1 MAFDFLRKRKKYPAN
16 QAAKP
21 PRPSEEPAAVYAG
34 PPSGI
39 RRHAPQADER
49 GVSRRLYAGPPP
61 MDDDSHP
68 PLDVYAGPPSRDDD
82 YDPRRSRMDPVYAG
96 PPPRDDDYDLRRSR
110 MDPVYA
116 GPPPKDDEE
125 DEETGED
132 GSGPVPSLIYAG
144 PEDLT

>member
-61 MDDDSHP
+61 EPREQKTRP
-68 PLDVYAGPPSRDDD
+68 PEKAV
-82 YDPRRSRMDPVYAG
+82 PVYAG
-96 PPPRDDDYDLRRSR
+96 PPPRGADSRPPLEVYAGPPPWDDDYDQRRSR

-125 DEETGED
+125 DEED
-132 GSGPVPSLIYAG
+132 GPGPVPSLIYAG